1 MDAALLAGADADGLA
16 VLGVADGVRLR
27 VFERNE
33 RNDHVALRVIG
44 KILIFGDDV
53 RKQRLVD
60 LAVVA
65 ALLERDAEDVL
76 LLLRG
81 GNVGGIHLHD
91 VVLAALFRLQDGKR
105 LLAERGGDDAVGDL
119 AFQIFRRR
127 GVALVGERRPVTI
140 GAEAVRAAGA
150 DVGAGDGRK
159 GLVRLN
165 KVNLLV
171 HLVERQAERRSRG
184 RDVLEAR
191 RGGQARGLLK
201 LAHELEGVEG
211 IEQIDVARLAVQH
224 GERQVAAVFHKDA
237 RRLLVGVAAIFEFEL
252 VHIVLLN
259 RLNSY

>member
-1 MDAALLAGADADGLA
+1 MASASSLNEGAMMPS
-16 VLGVADGVRLR
+16 
-27 VFERNE
+27 ETSP
-33 RNDHVALRVIG
+33 
-44 KILIFGDDV
+44 
-53 RKQRLVD
+53 
-60 LAVVA
+60 
-65 ALLERDAEDVL
+65 
-76 LLLRG
+76 
-81 GNVGGIHLHD
+81 
-91 VVLAALFRLQDGKR
+91 FRYS
-105 LLAERGGDDAVGDL
+105 A
-119 AFQIFRRR
+119 
-127 GVALVGERRPVTI
+127 VALVGERRPVAV

-159 GLVRLN
+159 GLVRPN

-211 IEQIDVARLAVQH
+211 IEQIDVAWLAVQH

-259 RLNSY
+259 RLNSC